1 MYINEKYM
9 HRCIDLAWLGKGN
22 VSPNPMVGCVI
33 VYKDIII
40 GEGFHRVYGGP
51 HAEVN
56 AINSVSD
63 SNLLKESTLYVN
75 LEPCA
80 HHGLTPPCSDL
91 IIQKEIP
98 RVVIG
103 NTDPFPEVAG
113 RGIERMRKAGIE
125 VITDVLKEECLK
137 LNKRFFTYH
146 NLKRPYIILKWAQTL
161 DGFIDI
167 ERKEEKFGEPTW
179 ITGETSL
186 RLVHKIRSEEDAILV
201 GTNTAIKDNPALTV
215 RNWSGK
221 NPLRVVIDKNLRL
234 SNELNLFNPVARTI
248 ILNSKSES
256 ENESLS
262 YIKIDFDRDIIP
274 QVLDILYQK
283 RILSLIVEGGKQ
295 LLDSFIADK
304 LWDEAQ
310 IFIGN
315 KFFFKGIH
323 APSFEGKLSTEE
335 LLDNDRLKIF
345 INTG

>member
-1 MYINEKYM
+1 M
-9 HRCIDLAWLGKGN
+9 HRCIDLARLGKGN

-33 VYKDIII
+33 VYKDRII
-40 GEGFHRVYGGP
+40 GEGFHREYGGP

-63 SNLLKESTLYVN
+63 SKLLKKSTLYVN

-98 RVVIG
+98 RVVVG

-113 RGIERMRKAGIE
+113 RGIERMKKAGIK
-125 VITDVLKEECLK
+125 VVTDILKEECLN

-167 ERKEEKFGEPTW
+167 ERKTEKFGEPTW
-179 ITGETSL
+179 ITGDTSL
-186 RLVHKIRSEEDAILV
+186 RLVHKIRSEEDAILI
-201 GTNTAIKDNPALTV
+201 GTNTAIIDNPSLTT
-215 RNWSGK
+215 RLWKGK
-221 NPLRVVIDKNLRL
+221 NPLRIVIDKNLQL
-234 SNELNLFNPVARTI
+234 SKELNLFKPDACTI
-248 ILNSKSES
+248 ILNTKKES
-256 ENESLS
+256 ENEFMS
-262 YIKIDFDRDIIP
+262 YIKIDFNSDIIP
-274 QVLDILYQK
+274 QILDILYRR

-295 LLDSFIADK
+295 LLDSFIASK
-304 LWDEAQ
+304 FWDEAH

-315 KFFFKGIH
+315 KFFFKGIN
-323 APSFEGKLSTEE
+323 APSFNGQLSTEE
-335 LLDNDRLKIF
+335 IFDNDRLKIF
-345 INTG
+345 INAG